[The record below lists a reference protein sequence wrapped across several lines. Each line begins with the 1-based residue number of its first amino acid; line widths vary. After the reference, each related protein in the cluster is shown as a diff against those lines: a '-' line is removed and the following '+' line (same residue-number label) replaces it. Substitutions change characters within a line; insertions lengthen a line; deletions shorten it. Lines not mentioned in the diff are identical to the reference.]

1 LSYGTI
7 EHLQRELHPAF
18 EMAVRDNIIRSNPTS
33 SVLAQLKRQTGA
45 QRGKRVALTPE
56 EQSAFLEFMDGHVV
70 LDHWKPIFIFLLGT
84 GVRVSELSGLCWEDI
99 DFEKGLISIER
110 EIVYFAGKKNPSKQK
125 LFVSDPKTFAGIR
138 KIPIVK
144 EVRTALESVKKY
156 QQENGLVSTR
166 EIDGYSNFVFLDR
179 FGTTYIQHNLDRA
192 LERIIKQ
199 YNEYARDLIEKKHSD
214 VVMLPH
220 FTCHNLRH
228 TFCTRLCENETNIK
242 VIQSIMGHVD
252 IKTTMNIYA
261 EVSEKKKQE
270 SLNQISE
277 KLNLF

>member
-1 LSYGTI
+1 
-7 EHLQRELHPAF
+7 
-18 EMAVRDNIIRSNPTS
+18 M
-33 SVLAQLKRQTGA
+33 
-45 QRGKRVALTPE
+45 
-56 EQSAFLEFMDGHVV
+56 
-70 LDHWKPIFIFLLGT
+70 
-84 GVRVSELSGLCWEDI
+84 
-99 DFEKGLISIER
+99 
-110 EIVYFAGKKNPSKQK
+110 
-125 LFVSDPKTFAGIR
+125 
-138 KIPIVK
+138 
-144 EVRTALESVKKY
+144 Y